1 MKSTRRVSILRG
13 SASGQVMP
21 MVAAGILLFL
31 GMGALAID
39 VGLVLLARAEAQRT
53 ADAAAL
59 AGAGVL
65 VGRPLDASAVRAEA
79 MDIALQNPIR
89 GVPTALQPSDVVVI
103 ADSQKV
109 RVQVQRSTDRGN
121 GIETLFARVLG
132 VSEVSVRATATAQ
145 AWSASGVNCLM
156 PFTLPDRWS
165 ESASQPFV
173 WPTET
178 DRYDPADADIYI
190 PWDPANPDAAH
201 TGYGAGDLGLR
212 IRLRTTVDSESFQ
225 PGWFFA
231 IRLPGG
237 SGGSSY
243 RNNIEVCADPSVLYQ
258 VGTSLTVTTEPG
270 NMTGPTRQ
278 GFQALYNLDPGAY
291 WDDTCRCVLGSA
303 YPVSPRIRPVGLFD
317 PRFPPPS
324 GASPFRITNFVAVF
338 VEAPPPGGSEFW
350 VRFVQTTGILPA
362 PAWSPGTPSLI
373 RVLRL
378 VE

>member
-1 MKSTRRVSILRG
+1 
-13 SASGQVMP
+13 MP
-21 MVAAGILLFL
+21 LVAAGILVFL

-59 AGAGVL
+59 AGAGIL
-65 VGRPLDASAVRAEA
+65 VGRPMDVAGVRAEA
-79 MDIALQNPIR
+79 MDIALQNPVR
-89 GVPTALQPSDVVVI
+89 GMSTTLLPEDVDVI

-109 RVQVQRSTDRGN
+109 RVQVRRTTERGI
-121 GIETLFARVLG
+121 GIQTLFARVIG
-132 VSEVSVRATATAQ
+132 FPEVSVRATATAQ
-145 AWSASGVNCLM
+145 AWSALGVNCLM

-165 ESASQPFV
+165 ERSSQPFL
-173 WPTET
+173 WPTEA
-178 DRYDPADADIYI
+178 DRFDPEDDDVYI
-190 PWDPANPDAAH
+190 PWNSGNPDLMH
-201 TGYGAGDLGLR
+201 TGYSAADLGAR
-212 IRLRTTVDSESFQ
+212 IRLRTTADSDSFQ

-243 RNNIEVCADPSVLYQ
+243 RDNIATCADPSVLYE

-270 NMTGPTRQ
+270 NMAGPTRQ

-291 WDDTCRCVLGSA
+291 WDEACRCVRGSA

-324 GASPFRITNFVAVF
+324 GSQPFRITNFVAVF

-350 VRFVQTTGILPA
+350 VRFVQFTGIVPA
-362 PAWSPGTPSLI
+362 PVWSPGTPSLI